1 MPEPPKTMS
10 GPTPAAPK
18 IAVARLGA
26 VTGQNDQ
33 VSEWIDVD
41 FNPASLQLQI
51 SNELKDTKNNERKQY
66 IAKSNAKLTME
77 LQFDTTD
84 DGADVTQTTR
94 KLQAFIA
101 PPAPPGQPADRQ
113 VPPPLVLFEWGR
125 IKFKGIA
132 ESYRETIDF
141 FSGNGVPL
149 RASVNLT
156 LSRQDQVFDDAAGS
170 APQDG
175 GATGDDDAL
184 DTPAG
189 SAADVANAAESPD
202 AARALAQANGQES
215 LRFGNGSPLTVSASI
230 TLKPPAAFASAG
242 GGLGIGFGAGTG
254 IGIGGGAG
262 IGIGVGAGA
271 GIGIGGGAGIGIG
284 GGAAVGIS
292 AGASAG
298 AGVSAGASAGMSGL
312 SRLSATEGA
321 FSGLRV
327 TARAGSST
335 ARLNTSRLL
344 PQVRSAALST
354 DRNASFRVGGKATLE
369 GAAGLSADV
378 GGRGATPRKAQLRQ
392 FMSPLSLIRHVRRH

>member
-1 MPEPPKTMS
+1 MS
-10 GPTPAAPK
+10 GPTPGAPK

-26 VTGQNDQ
+26 ITGQNDQ

-51 SNELKDTKNNERKQY
+51 SNELKDTKNSERKQY

-84 DGADVTQTTR
+84 DGADVTETTR

-113 VPPPLVLFEWGR
+113 VPPPVVLFEWGR

-141 FSGNGVPL
+141 FSANGVPL
-149 RASVNLT
+149 RASVNLI
-156 LSRQDQVFDDAAGS
+156 LSRQDQVFDDVPGS

-189 SAADVANAAESPD
+189 SAADVASAAESPD
-202 AARALAQANGQES
+202 SARALAQANGQES

-230 TLKPPAAFASAG
+230 TLKPPVAFASAG
-242 GGLGIGFGAGTG
+242 GGLGIGLGASAA

-262 IGIGVGAGA
+262 IGIGAGAGIGA
-271 GIGIGGGAGIGIG
+271 GIGIGGSAGIG
-284 GGAAVGIS
+284 

-298 AGVSAGASAGMSGL
+298 AGVSAEAGAGMSGL

-321 FSGLRV
+321 FSGLRT
-327 TARAGSST
+327 TARTGSST

-354 DRNASFRVGGKATLE
+354 DRNASFRVGGKAISE

-378 GGRGATPRKAQLRQ
+378 GGRGAPRGK
-392 FMSPLSLIRHVRRH
+392 LSFDNS